1 MRDVT
6 LSEIEQ
12 LRAEAG
18 AADAVFEMDE
28 AAFRALYDRTAR
40 ALWGYLARMTGSADA
55 ADDLLQETYYR
66 FLRSRSPYENDA
78 HRRNALFRI
87 ATNLARD
94 CHRRDT
100 RARLVAIP
108 DEELIAA
115 VDIAAQTERRQD
127 LARAMSH
134 LRPRERAM
142 LWLAYA
148 QGSTHRDIA
157 SMVGVKTESVRLLLF
172 RARHKL
178 AELLRGGRRRA
189 GFKEDASERR
199 EASHA
204 NGASRQSGSRESVLG
219 SPRGEAPRSDHD

>member
-1 MRDVT
+1 MPDVT

-12 LRAEAG
+12 LRLQAG
-18 AADAVFEMDE
+18 ATEAVFEMDE

-40 ALWGYLARMTGSADA
+40 ALWAYLARITGSADL

-66 FLRSRSPYENDA
+66 FLRSRSSYENDA

-94 CHRRDT
+94 CRRRGL
-100 RARLVAIP
+100 RANLVVIAD
-108 DEELIAA
+108 DELTAA
-115 VDIAAQTERRQD
+115 TDVAAETERRTD
-127 LARAMSH
+127 LARALSH
-134 LRPRERAM
+134 LRPRERAI

-157 SMVGVKTESVRLLLF
+157 SVVGVKAESVRLLLF

-178 AELLRGGRRRA
+178 AELLRNEGRGNRIEARR
-189 GFKEDASERR
+189 
-199 EASHA
+199 HH
-204 NGASRQSGSRESVLG
+204 V
-219 SPRGEAPRSDHD
+219 